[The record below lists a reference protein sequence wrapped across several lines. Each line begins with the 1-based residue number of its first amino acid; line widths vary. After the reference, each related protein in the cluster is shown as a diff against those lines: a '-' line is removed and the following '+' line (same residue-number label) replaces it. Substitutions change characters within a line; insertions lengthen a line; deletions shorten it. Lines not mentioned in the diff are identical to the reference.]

1 MFINIRGS
9 LFDLAHPRVMGIIN
23 VTDNSFYEGSRHLSE
38 KSVLETA
45 ALMVEQ
51 GVDILDIGGCSTK
64 PGSQPVEPGVE
75 MKRVKM
81 AVETIRKHFPDT
93 IISVDTYRASVAE
106 EAVLASGADIINDIS
121 AGEMDSNMFPL
132 VERLNVPYILMHM
145 QGNPS
150 TMQQNPAYNDV
161 VSDVMIWLGVKTT
174 DLKQRGVKDIIIDPG
189 FGFGKTMEQNFEMLR
204 DLDSFSVTGLPLLV
218 GLSRKTTI
226 WKTLDITPDEALNGT
241 TALNMA
247 ALMKGANILRVHDV
261 KEARETVRL
270 FEKIYPNGISFMHY
284 Y

>member
-23 VTDNSFYEGSRHLSE
+23 VTDNSFYEGSRHISE

-45 ALMVEQ
+45 ALMIEQ
-51 GVDILDIGGCSTK
+51 GVDILDIGGCSTR
-64 PGSQPVEPGVE
+64 PGSEPVDPGVE
-75 MKRVKM
+75 MQRVKM

-93 IISVDTYRASVAE
+93 IISVDTYRASVAK
-106 EAVLASGADIINDIS
+106 EAVLTCGADMINDIS
-121 AGEMDSNMFPL
+121 AGEMDSEMFPL

-145 QGNPS
+145 QGSPS
-150 TMQQNPAYNDV
+150 TMQHNPVYVDV
-161 VSDVMIWLGVKTT
+161 ISDILMWLGVKIT

-189 FGFGKTMEQNFEMLR
+189 FGFGKTIEQNFEILR
-204 DLDSFSVTGLPLLV
+204 GLDSFSITGLPMLV

-226 WKTLDITPDEALNGT
+226 WKTLGITPDEALNGT

-247 ALMKGANILRVHDV
+247 ALLKGASILRVHDV
-261 KEARETVRL
+261 KEARETVCL
-270 FEKIYPNGISFMHY
+270 FEKIYPDGISFMHY
-284 Y
+284 C

>member
-161 VSDVMIWLGVKTT
+161 VSDILIWLGVKTT